1 MLIIVIESQSIDFI
15 YAERKIEK
23 GGLEK
28 SIIVANNGATLEA
41 ISAYLVNAAINGD
54 YQELVVKFQN
64 ITSLINERFNY
75 DPTTKLYHIH
85 YDSILYAEKNHTTI
99 KEGETLQ
106 KILKK
111 LATFDKTTQ
120 TWNLKSNEKILQAIR
135 AKHKLKKANKE

>member
-1 MLIIVIESQSIDFI
+1 MVIATLSSYERLI
-15 YAERKIEK
+15 YAVLLKLKNHKEQATIE
-23 GGLEK
+23 
-28 SIIVANNGATLEA
+28 
-41 ISAYLVNAAINGD
+41 
-54 YQELVVKFQN
+54 N
-64 ITSLINERFNY
+64 IA
-75 DPTTKLYHIH
+75 